1 MSTSRILLPS
11 GPVGL
16 RPSAPP
22 SFPLR
27 RVLHRRSRLRPLR
40 AEQLKEN
47 TAETSPDTS
56 ESAEQNE
63 AERVTKKWGLEAG
76 LFKAVT
82 SKDKQKGT
90 TAGTA
95 KELLKKY
102 GSAYLIT
109 SISFAIVS
117 FALCYLLVDI
127 GVDVAALLAKIG
139 ISVTATS
146 EKVGTAA
153 IAYAA
158 HKAASPI
165 RFPPTVALTPVVA
178 NWLGRKKNED
188 SNEES

>member
-1 MSTSRILLPS
+1 
-11 GPVGL
+11 V
-16 RPSAPP
+16 
-22 SFPLR
+22 
-27 RVLHRRSRLRPLR
+27 RPLR
-40 AEQLKEN
+40 AERLKED
-47 TAETSPDTS
+47 TKETSEVVQEQNGS
-56 ESAEQNE
+56 EAVEQNE

-82 SKDKQKGT
+82 SKGDQKT
-90 TAGTA
+90 SAADTA

-117 FALCYLLVDI
+117 FAICYLLVDI

-139 ISVTATS
+139 IKVTSTS

-178 NWLGRKKNED
+178 NWLGRKKDED
-188 SNEES
+188 SNEDS